1 MADKPSKPVSESAIE
16 KHVYKVFPNDM
27 NSHNTVFG
35 GMIMAKC
42 DRLALVVAERH
53 SAHVCVTAAV
63 DSIHFRA
70 PAKGNDT
77 LLFSLSLNRSWGSS
91 MEIGASVEAENSY
104 TGDTRHILSASFTF
118 VALDED
124 DRPVDVP
131 EVIPETDEQ
140 KRRYDNAEIRRK
152 RMPVVL
158 GSSDAPPGGSR
169 RWHSGVSFR
178 PFPVSLPEHQPAGH
192 PRPVQQT

>member
-1 MADKPSKPVSESAIE
+1 MTDKPAKPVSASAVE

-91 MEIGASVEAENSY
+91 MEIGAKVEAENSY
-104 TGDTRHILSASFTF
+104 TGETRHILSAFFTF
-118 VALDED
+118 VALDD
-124 DRPVDVP
+124 DGKPVEVP
-131 EVIPETDEQ
+131 QVVPDTEAE
-140 KRRYDNAEIRRK
+140 KRRYAKAQIRREGRLRTRDELSK
-152 RMPVVL
+152 ACP
-158 GSSDAPPGGSR
+158 
-169 RWHSGVSFR
+169 
-178 PFPVSLPEHQPAGH
+178 
-192 PRPVQQT
+192 

>member
-1 MADKPSKPVSESAIE
+1 MTDTPAKPVSASAVD

-53 SAHVCVTAAV
+53 SGRVCVTAAV
-63 DSIHFRA
+63 DSIYFRA

-91 MEIGASVEAENSY
+91 MEIGAKVEAENSY
-104 TGDTRHILSASFTF
+104 TGEVRHILSAFFTF
-118 VALDED
+118 VALDEHGK
-124 DRPVDVP
+124 PVDVP
-131 EVIPETDEQ
+131 GVIPETENQ
-140 KRRYDNAEIRRK
+140 KRRYTKAEIRREGRLRTRDELMK
-152 RMPVVL
+152 
-158 GSSDAPPGGSR
+158 A
-169 RWHSGVSFR
+169 SG
-178 PFPVSLPEHQPAGH
+178 
-192 PRPVQQT
+192 

>member
-1 MADKPSKPVSESAIE
+1 MPENSSKPVSASAIE

-27 NSHNTVFG
+27 NAHDTVFG

-91 MEIGASVEAENSY
+91 MEIGAKVVAENSY
-104 TGDTRHILSASFTF
+104 TGETRHILSAFFTF
-118 VALDED
+118 VALDEND
-124 DRPVDVP
+124 KPIDVP
-131 EVIPETDEQ
+131 AVIPEDRRQ
-140 KRRYDNAEIRRK
+140 KRRFENAEIRREGRLK
-152 RMPVVL
+152 TRTQL
-158 GSSDAPPGGSR
+158 AKATDDDR
-169 RWHSGVSFR
+169 D
-178 PFPVSLPEHQPAGH
+178 
-192 PRPVQQT
+192 

>member
-1 MADKPSKPVSESAIE
+1 MSEKPGKPVAASAID

-53 SAHVCVTAAV
+53 SGHVCVTAAV

-77 LLFSLSLNRSWGSS
+77 LLFNLSLNRSWGSS
-91 MEIGASVEAENSY
+91 MEIGARVEAENSY
-104 TGDTRHILSASFTF
+104 TGETRHILSAFFTF
-118 VALDED
+118 VALDKNG
-124 DRPVDVP
+124 RPVEVP
-131 EVIPETDEQ
+131 PVIPETKDQ
-140 KRRYDNAEIRRK
+140 IRRYEKAEIRREG
-152 RMPVVL
+152 RL
-158 GSSDAPPGGSR
+158 RTRDALSKANG
-169 RWHSGVSFR
+169 
-178 PFPVSLPEHQPAGH
+178 
-192 PRPVQQT
+192 

>member
-1 MADKPSKPVSESAIE
+1 MPSPKSRPVSASAIDQ
-16 KHVYKVFPNDM
+16 HVYKVFPNDM

-91 MEIGASVEAENSY
+91 MEIGARVEAENSY
-104 TGDTRHILSASFTF
+104 TGEVRHILSAFFTF
-118 VALDED
+118 VALDDED
-124 DRPVDVP
+124 KPVDVP
-131 EVIPETDEQ
+131 EAVPETDEQ
-140 KRRYDNAEIRRK
+140 KRRFENAEIRREGRLQTREK
-152 RMPVVL
+152 L
-158 GSSDAPPGGSR
+158 SSRTG
-169 RWHSGVSFR
+169 
-178 PFPVSLPEHQPAGH
+178 Q
-192 PRPVQQT
+192 

>member
-1 MADKPSKPVSESAIE
+1 MPVSEPKPKPVSASAIE

-27 NSHNTVFG
+27 NAHKTVFG

-53 SAHVCVTAAV
+53 SGHVCVTAAV

-91 MEIGASVEAENSY
+91 MEIGAKVEAENSY
-104 TGDTRHILSASFTF
+104 TGETRHILSAFFTF
-118 VALDED
+118 VALDEND
-124 DRPVDVP
+124 QPVPVP
-131 EVIPETDEQ
+131 GVIPETDEQ
-140 KRRYDNAEIRRK
+140 RRRYANAQIRREGRLQTRSQLARAK
-152 RMPVVL
+152 KSAP
-158 GSSDAPPGGSR
+158 SS
-169 RWHSGVSFR
+169 
-178 PFPVSLPEHQPAGH
+178 
-192 PRPVQQT
+192 

>member
-1 MADKPSKPVSESAIE
+1 MTDKPAKAVSASAIE

-77 LLFSLSLNRSWGSS
+77 LLFNLSLNRSWGSS
-91 MEIGASVEAENSY
+91 MEIGAKVGPRTA
-104 TGDTRHILSASFTF
+104 
-118 VALDED
+118 
-124 DRPVDVP
+124 
-131 EVIPETDEQ
+131 IPA
-140 KRRYDNAEIRRK
+140 RLAIFC
-152 RMPVVL
+152 
-158 GSSDAPPGGSR
+158 PPSLPLWHSMNRASR
-169 RWHSGVSFR
+169 RMC
-178 PFPVSLPEHQPAGH
+178 
-192 PRPVQQT
+192 PR

>member
-1 MADKPSKPVSESAIE
+1 MEARKSRPVSASAID

-27 NSHNTVFG
+27 NAMNTVFG

-77 LLFSLSLNRSWGSS
+77 LLFNLSLNRSWGSS
-91 MEIGASVEAENSY
+91 MEIGARVEAENSY
-104 TGDTRHILSASFTF
+104 TGEVRHILSAFFTF
-118 VALDED
+118 VALGD
-124 DRPVDVP
+124 DGKPVEVP
-131 EVIPETDEQ
+131 SVVPETDEQ
-140 KRRYDNAEIRRK
+140 KRRFDNAEIRREGRLSTRK
-152 RMPVVL
+152 KL
-158 GSSDAPPGGSR
+158 S
-169 RWHSGVSFR
+169 
-178 PFPVSLPEHQPAGH
+178 EGH
-192 PRPVQQT
+192 

>member
-1 MADKPSKPVSESAIE
+1 MTDKPAKAVSASAIE

-53 SAHVCVTAAV
+53 PAHVCVTAAV

-77 LLFSLSLNRSWGSS
+77 LLFNLSLNRSWGSS
-91 MEIGASVEAENSY
+91 MEIGAKVEAENSY
-104 TGDTRHILSASFTF
+104 TGETRHILSAFFTF
-118 VALDED
+118 VALDEQGK
-124 DRPVDVP
+124 PEDVP
-131 EVIPETDEQ
+131 QVIPETEDQ
-140 KRRYDNAEIRRK
+140 KRRYAKAQIRREGRLRTRDELSK
-152 RMPVVL
+152 
-158 GSSDAPPGGSR
+158 A
-169 RWHSGVSFR
+169 SG
-178 PFPVSLPEHQPAGH
+178 
-192 PRPVQQT
+192 